1 MKFGSLIFG
10 IIIGGLI
17 TYAGYTAGFIQL
29 KNSDIKNTASSK
41 ETAKAE
47 KKPLYWVAPMDANY
61 RRDKPGKSPMGMDLI
76 PFYGND
82 GGGPDEGPGTIM
94 ISPSVVNN
102 LGVRTDLVSKQSLQ
116 SQINTVGYVNY
127 DEDQLV
133 HVHPRV
139 KGWVE
144 KLYVKASG
152 NPVKKGQALYEIYSP
167 EMVNAQEELLLALQ
181 RKNTRLIKAAKNRL
195 KSLQVPESA
204 VKRLEKTRKV
214 KQTITFYAPKS
225 GVIDNLKIRQ
235 GFFVKPGTTM
245 MSIGTLKQVW
255 VNAEVFERQASQI
268 AVGIPVEMTL
278 DYLPGHE
285 WKGTVDY
292 IYPTL
297 DTKTRTIKV
306 RLKFA
311 NKDEL
316 LKPGMFAQVTIHG
329 QNNGKVLVVPK
340 EAVIRTGNSNRVVL
354 ALGEGSFKSVNVK
367 VGQFNDKYAQI
378 LEGVKEGE
386 RIVTSAQFL
395 LDSESSKTSDFKRM
409 SALETEEKP
418 VMKDMKLEDKDGQP
432 KEWAKAT
439 VVKIMAEDNKLK
451 VTHSAIP
458 NWKWPSMTMNFGVA
472 DNLDFSQF
480 KIDMAMDI
488 EITKTKNNKYII
500 TDVKMA
506 EKKESQPKEWAK
518 ATVVKIMAEDNKLK
532 VTHSAIP
539 NWKWPAMTMNFKVAD
554 GLDFSKFQID
564 MDMDIEITK
573 TKNNKYIISD
583 VRMKH

>member
-1 MKFGSLIFG
+1 MKFGSLLIGAILGGG
-10 IIIGGLI
+10 ITFVGLNYLP
-17 TYAGYTAGFIQL
+17 TKTSNQSTT
-29 KNSDIKNTASSK
+29 NNTKSV
-41 ETAKAE
+41 E

-102 LGVRTDLVSKQSLQ
+102 LGVRTNLVENKSLH

-127 DEDQLV
+127 DEDHLI
-133 HVHPRV
+133 HIHPRV

-152 NPVKKGQALYEIYSP
+152 DPVKKGQPLYEIYSP
-167 EMVNAQEELLLALQ
+167 EMVNAQEELLLALD
-181 RKNTRLIKAAKNRL
+181 RKNSRLIKAAKNRL
-195 KSLQVPESA
+195 ASLQVPASA
-204 VKRLEKTRKV
+204 VRTLEKTRKV
-214 KQTITFYAPKS
+214 KQTVTFYSPKS

-245 MSIGTLKQVW
+245 MTIGTLKQVW

-268 AVGIPVEMTL
+268 ANGVPVDMTL
-278 DYLPGHE
+278 DYLPAHE

-297 DTKTRTIKV
+297 DIKTRTIKV
-306 RLKFA
+306 RLKFE

-316 LKPGMFAQVTIHG
+316 LKPGMFAQVIIHG
-329 QNNGKVLVVPK
+329 KDSKKTLVVPK

-367 VGQFNDKYAQI
+367 VGQFNEKYAEI
-378 LEGVKEGE
+378 LSGVKEGE

-409 SALETEEKP
+409 AAREDDNTPMANMESQ
-418 VMKDMKLEDKDGQP
+418 DKDTQP

-439 VVKIMAEDNKLK
+439 VVKIMAEDHAIK

-458 NWKWPSMTMNFGVA
+458 NWKWPEMTMNFGIA
-472 DNLDFSQF
+472 DNLDFSKF
-480 KIDMAMDI
+480 KKDMSMDI
-488 EITKTKNNKYII
+488 EITKTKNNR
-500 TDVKMA
+500 
-506 EKKESQPKEWAK
+506 
-518 ATVVKIMAEDNKLK
+518 
-532 VTHSAIP
+532 
-539 NWKWPAMTMNFKVAD
+539 
-554 GLDFSKFQID
+554 
-564 MDMDIEITK
+564 
-573 TKNNKYIISD
+573 YIISD